1 MAVTTETTV
10 TVTETT
16 IQLMNGTMT
25 LQPTRVVM
33 AATENNAANT
43 VGALR
48 EELGLTGHICV
59 NDVDSSDSTPIAEDD
74 RVVHVAGNKRGG
86 NQ

>member
-1 MAVTTETTV
+1 MAVTTET

-33 AATENNAANT
+33 AATETAAANT

-48 EELGLTGHICV
+48 AELGLTGDICV
-59 NDVDSSDSTPIAEDD
+59 NDDEASDATPIAADD

>member
-1 MAVTTETTV
+1 
-10 TVTETT
+10 
-16 IQLMNGTMT
+16 
-25 LQPTRVVM
+25 M
-33 AATENNAANT
+33 AATEEHAANT

-48 EELGLTGHICV
+48 AELGLTGDICV
-59 NDVDSSDSTPIAEDD
+59 NDDEASDATPVVADD

>member
-1 MAVTTETTV
+1 MAVESVITETV
-10 TVTETT
+10 
-16 IQLMNGTMT
+16 IQLMNGTTT
-25 LQPTRVVM
+25 LRPKRVVM
-33 AATENNAANT
+33 AATEEHAANT

-48 EELGLTGHICV
+48 AELQLTGHVTV
-59 NDVDSSDSTPIAEDD
+59 NDVIASDATPIAEDD

>member
-1 MAVTTETTV
+1 MATETV
-10 TVTETT
+10 VTETT

-33 AATENNAANT
+33 AATENNAVNT

-59 NDVDSSDSTPIAEDD
+59 NDVDSSDSTPITEGD

>member
-1 MAVTTETTV
+1 MATETVVTT
-10 TVTETT
+10 TETT

-43 VGALR
+43 VVLR

-59 NDVDSSDSTPIAEDD
+59 NDVDSSDATPIAEDD

>member
-1 MAVTTETTV
+1 MATETTV

-16 IQLMNGTMT
+16 IQLMDGTMT
-25 LQPTRVVM
+25 LQPKRVVM
-33 AATENNAANT
+33 AATENSAANT

-59 NDVDSSDSTPIAEDD
+59 DDIESSDSTPVSEGQ

>member
-1 MAVTTETTV
+1 MAVTTET

-25 LQPTRVVM
+25 LQPTRVVI
-33 AATENNAANT
+33 AATETAAANT

-48 EELGLTGHICV
+48 AELGLTGHICV
-59 NDVDSSDSTPIAEDD
+59 DDFDSSDATPVSEGQ

>member
-1 MAVTTETTV
+1 MAVESVITETV
-10 TVTETT
+10 
-16 IQLMNGTMT
+16 IQLMDGTTT
-25 LQPTRVVM
+25 LRPKRVVM
-33 AATENNAANT
+33 AATEEHAENT

-48 EELGLTGHICV
+48 TELGLTGDICV
-59 NDVDSSDSTPIAEDD
+59 NDDEASDATPIAADD